1 MPKKI
6 NSTIVIALC
15 AAAAL
20 IALALDKQYGGY
32 VTLSAAQLDIAA
44 ALICLGPVFFALIR
58 CQVIRKKTLI
68 AG

>member
-6 NSTIVIALC
+6 NSTIVVALC
-15 AAAAL
+15 TAAAL
-20 IALALDKQYGGY
+20 IAFAFDKRYGGY
-32 VTLSAAQLDIAA
+32 VTLSATQLDIAA

-58 CQVIRKKTLI
+58 CKVIRKKTLI